1 MANALEYILRLTD
14 MLTPGMKAAAA
25 QSENTGA
32 KIKSQFTGI
41 EYTGKK
47 MAHSVDELK
56 EALSQMNQVKFGTHI
71 KKEFD
76 DATKGAL
83 MLEKEIEKLEG
94 KKKGGGLK
102 SMVGGLMAGI
112 GVGGVIKSSLS
123 MAADREQQ
131 KVSFGVM
138 TGSQKAGDKMV
149 DDVVKMGAST
159 PYETNDLLK
168 NAQMLK
174 AFGVE
179 NEKVIPSMRM
189 IGDVG
194 AGNVQKM
201 ETLTNAFGK
210 VTSAGKLSG
219 QELNMMID
227 AGYNPLKD
235 ISAVT
240 GESIASLRQKMEKGA
255 ISAKMLEGAFKHAT
269 GPGGDFYQM
278 MEKQSKTLSGRWS
291 TFMDAGKEKLLN
303 LGNALMPIASML
315 LDFGTALL
323 SGEPGALLIASA
335 IGLVALSLTW
345 ASIQTAVYSAYQK
358 SAAFFTALFSAEQW
372 ALNTAFLANPI
383 TWVIASIIALIAI
396 IGYVIYTTDGWGK
409 QWDSLVKFFK
419 FSWDGFKDYFMLKWL
434 LIQNDFMTG
443 IEYIKKGWY
452 NLKSLWDED
461 GANASLAQINDQ
473 QNARAAEIAKQ
484 KGVLETD
491 LKSAK
496 DALTW
501 ELKGNGKGL
510 DTITGDIKKKLGIK
524 DTPTVSP
531 LMPKATGATK
541 ADFAGLGGAGKD
553 GKSGAKDKADSI
565 NSGGQKS
572 IIINIGK
579 QIEKLEMH
587 VTNAT
592 ETADQLEYAIR
603 EGLRR
608 AMFSL
613 NGVTA

>member
-1 MANALEYILRLTD
+1 MANALEFILKLTD
-14 MLTPGMKAAAA
+14 MLTPGMKSAAA
-25 QSENTGA
+25 QSAVTSSA
-32 KIKSQFTGI
+32 MKSQFTGI

-56 EALSQMNQVKFGTHI
+56 ESLKQMNQVKFGTHI

-76 DATKGAL
+76 DATKGA
-83 MLEKEIEKLEG
+83 MILEKEIEKLEG

-112 GVGGVIKSSLS
+112 GVGSILKSSIG

-168 NAQMLK
+168 NAEMLK
-174 AFGVE
+174 AFGVA
-179 NEKVIPSMRM
+179 NEKVIPSMQM

-240 GESIASLRQKMEKGA
+240 GESIAELRKKMEKGA

-335 IGLVALSLTW
+335 IGLLAISLTW
-345 ASIQTAVYSAYQK
+345 ASIQTAVYSAATK
-358 SAAFFTALFSAEQW
+358 SAAFFTGLWTGVQNL
-372 ALNTAFLANPI
+372 LNAAFWANPI
-383 TWVIASIIALIAI
+383 TWVVASIIALIAI

-409 QWDSLVKFFK
+409 QWDSLIKFFK
-419 FSWDGFKDYFMLKWL
+419 FSWAAFKDNFQLLWL
-434 LIQNDFMTG
+434 NIQNDFMTG

-461 GANASLAQINDQ
+461 GANVELAKINDQ
-473 QNARAAEIAKQ
+473 QSTRAAEIAKQ
-484 KGVLETD
+484 RGVLASD
-491 LKSAK
+491 SQNAIASLK
-496 DALTW
+496 W
-501 ELKGNGKGL
+501 ELHGNGKGL
-510 DTITGDIKKKLGIK
+510 DTITGDIKSKLGIK
-524 DTPTVSP
+524 DTPTLSP
-531 LMPKATGATK
+531 LAPKASGATK
-541 ADFAGLGGAGKD
+541 ADFAGLGGGGKD
-553 GKSGAKDKADSI
+553 DKKSAKDKSESI

-572 IIINIGK
+572 IVINIGK

-587 VTNAT
+587 VMSAA
-592 ETADQLEYAIR
+592 ETADQLEAAIR

-613 NGVTA
+613 NGVTQ